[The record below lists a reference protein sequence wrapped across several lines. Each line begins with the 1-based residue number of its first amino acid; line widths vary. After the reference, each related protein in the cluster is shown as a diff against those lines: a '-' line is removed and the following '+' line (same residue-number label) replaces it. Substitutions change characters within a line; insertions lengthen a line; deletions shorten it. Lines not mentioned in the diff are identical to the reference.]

1 MLILLY
7 HLPNTIHSFLADLIQ
22 LIEKDMPTV
31 NVTRILF
38 GDFNLDQML
47 QENVNKMH
55 PLTQRFQLHQ
65 HSQYSTHVR
74 GYFRSCF

>member
-1 MLILLY
+1 M
-7 HLPNTIHSFLADLIQ
+7 S
-22 LIEKDMPTV
+22 TV
-31 NVTRILF
+31 NVTRILL

-74 GYFRSCF
+74 GGILDLVFNSRKLENLLWIPSPHSDHFTLCIGF